1 MIEGTTS
8 MSEKKP
14 GFIRKFFRFI
24 GNVVSAIR
32 YMISL
37 VVVLFFIAIVA
48 GMFVDD
54 IQPMPERGALYLAPS
69 GTLVDQRSYIDPVNE
84 IFSQPGQRD
93 AETLVRDIV
102 QALDHAQY
110 DERITH
116 VLLDTNYMAGG
127 SIAKLEEIS
136 SALQRFK
143 QSGKPIIAIGDNFS
157 QSQYFLAAHADEII
171 MNPLGRVMLTGFGSY
186 SNYYKEAL
194 DKLKINVHV
203 FRVGKYKSAVEPF
216 LGKGMS
222 DEARADRLYLVDSLW
237 QFYTSRV
244 EQLRGLPN
252 GALNDLAN
260 NMHLRLAEENG
271 DIAALALQQGL
282 IDRIASRSETKAHL
296 LQILPHS
303 NGDFDSVSMA
313 AYLNHMKLGS
323 LKSVNKGRPEI
334 AVVVASGTILDGNQ
348 PEGTIGGDTL
358 AEMFASIEEED
369 QVKAVVLRV
378 DSPGGSAFAS
388 DVIRDS
394 IASLR
399 KNNIPV
405 VISMGSY
412 AASGGYW
419 IATESDKILAM
430 STTITGSIGVF
441 GVIPTFEDSL
451 SAMGIYSDGVG
462 TTNIA
467 GMLQLDRAM
476 TPEAKMIMQS
486 GVEHVYSRFLTL
498 VADARNTTPS
508 AIHEVAQ
515 GRIWT
520 GKKALEL
527 GLVDELGDL
536 NDAIASAATL
546 AGVSD
551 YKIDYRRK
559 PLSFMEQVMMEIS
572 GNVNAAVSAMGLQS
586 WLPMSL
592 QRQLASALK
601 PLQFIDTLSDPNH
614 VYLYCESCPL

>member
-1 MIEGTTS
+1 

-14 GFIRKFFRFI
+14 GLIRKFFRLI
-24 GNVVSAIR
+24 GKVVSAIR

-54 IQPMPERGALYLAPS
+54 LQPMPERGALYLAPS
-69 GTLVDQRSYIDPVNE
+69 GTLVDQRSYIDPVSE

-93 AETLVRDIV
+93 TETLVRDIV

-136 SALQRFK
+136 GALQRFK

-171 MNPLGRVMLTGFGSY
+171 LNPLGSVMLTGFGSY
-186 SNYYKEAL
+186 SSYFKEAL
-194 DKLKINVHV
+194 DKLKINVYV

-222 DEARADRLYLVDSLW
+222 DEARADRLELVDSLW

-244 EQLRGLPN
+244 EQLRGLPT

-282 IDRIASRSETKAHL
+282 IDRIATRSETKAHL
-296 LQILPHS
+296 LQILPNS
-303 NGDFDSVSMA
+303 NGDFDSVPMA
-313 AYLNHMKLGS
+313 AYLNHMKLSS
-323 LKSVNKGRPEI
+323 LKTVNKGRPEI
-334 AVVVASGTILDGNQ
+334 AVVIASGSIIDGNQ

-358 AEMFASIEEED
+358 AEMFAAIEEDD

-399 KNNIPV
+399 KSNIPV
-405 VISMGSY
+405 VVSMGSY

-419 IATESDKILAM
+419 IATESDKILAL

-467 GMLQLDRAM
+467 GMLQLNRAM

-486 GVEHVYSRFLTL
+486 GVEHVYTRFLTL
-498 VADARNTTPS
+498 VADARETTPS
-508 AIHEVAQ
+508 AIHEIAQ
-515 GRIWT
+515 GRVWT

-559 PLSFMEQVMMEIS
+559 PLSFMEQLMMEIS
-572 GNVNAAVSAMGLQS
+572 GNVNAAVSAMGLQNL
-586 WLPMSL
+586 LPISL

-601 PLQFIDTLSDPNH
+601 PLQFMGSLSSDPNH
-614 VYLYCESCPL
+614 VYLYCENCPL

>member
-1 MIEGTTS
+1 

-14 GFIRKFFRFI
+14 GLIRKFLRLI
-24 GNVVSAIR
+24 GKVVSAIR

-37 VVVLFFIAIVA
+37 VIVLFFIAIVA
-48 GMFVDD
+48 GVFVDD
-54 IQPMPERGALYLAPS
+54 LQPMPERGALYLAPS
-69 GTLVDQRSYIDPVNE
+69 GTLVDQRSYIDPVSE

-93 AETLVRDIV
+93 TETLVRDIV

-136 SALQRFK
+136 GALQRFK

-171 MNPLGRVMLTGFGSY
+171 LNPLGSVMLTGFGSY
-186 SNYYKEAL
+186 SSYFKEAL

-222 DEARADRLYLVDSLW
+222 DEARADRLELVDSLW

-244 EQLRGLPN
+244 EQLRGLPT

-282 IDRIASRSETKAHL
+282 IDRIATRSETKAHL
-296 LQILPHS
+296 LQILPNS
-303 NGDFDSVSMA
+303 NGDFDSVPMA
-313 AYLNHMKLGS
+313 AYLNHMKLSS
-323 LKSVNKGRPEI
+323 LKTVNKGRPEI
-334 AVVVASGTILDGNQ
+334 AVVVASGSIIDGNQ

-358 AEMFASIEEED
+358 AEMFASIEEDD

-405 VISMGSY
+405 VVSMGSY

-419 IATESDKILAM
+419 IATESDKILAL

-467 GMLQLDRAM
+467 GMLQLNRAM

-486 GVEHVYSRFLTL
+486 GVEHVYTRFLTL
-498 VADARNTTPS
+498 VADARESTPS
-508 AIHEVAQ
+508 AIHEIAQ
-515 GRIWT
+515 GRVWT

-559 PLSFMEQVMMEIS
+559 PLSFMEQLMMEIS
-572 GNVNAAVSAMGLQS
+572 GNMNAAVSAMGLQN
-586 WLPMSL
+586 WLPISL
-592 QRQLASALK
+592 QRQLTSTLK
-601 PLQFIDTLSDPNH
+601 PLQFMGNHSSDPNH
-614 VYLYCESCPL
+614 VYLYCENCPL

>member
-1 MIEGTTS
+1 

-14 GFIRKFFRFI
+14 GLIRRIFRFI
-24 GNVVSAIR
+24 GSVVSAIR

-69 GTLVDQRSYIDPVNE
+69 GTLVDQRSYIDPVSE
-84 IFSQPGQRD
+84 IFAQPGQRD
-93 AETLVRDIV
+93 TETLVRDLV
-102 QALDHAQY
+102 LSLEQAQY

-116 VLLDTNYMAGG
+116 VLLDTNYIAGG

-136 SALQRFK
+136 GALQRFK

-186 SNYYKEAL
+186 SSYYKEAL

-222 DEARADRLYLVDSLW
+222 DEARVDRRDLVDSLW

-282 IDRIASRSETKAHL
+282 IDRIATRSETKAHL
-296 LQILPHS
+296 LEILPHS
-303 NGDFDSVSMA
+303 NGEFDSVPMA
-313 AYLNHMKLGS
+313 AYLNHIKLSS
-323 LKSVNKGRPEI
+323 LKAVNKGKAEI
-334 AVVVASGTILDGNQ
+334 AVVVASGSIIDGNQ

-358 AEMFASIEEED
+358 AEMFTAIEEED

-399 KNNIPV
+399 KKNIPV

-419 IATESDKILAM
+419 IATESDKILAL

-451 SAMGIYSDGVG
+451 SAMGVYSDGVG

-467 GMLQLDRAM
+467 GMLQLSRAM

-486 GVEHVYSRFLTL
+486 GVDHVYTRFLTL
-498 VADARNTTPS
+498 VADARESTPN
-508 AIHEVAQ
+508 AIHEIAQ
-515 GRIWT
+515 GRAWT

-572 GNVNAAVSAMGLQS
+572 GNVNAAVGAMALQS
-586 WLPMSL
+586 WLPVSL
-592 QRQLASALK
+592 QRQLVSALK
-601 PLQFIDTLSDPNH
+601 PLQFMDTLSDPNH

>member
-1 MIEGTTS
+1 

-14 GFIRKFFRFI
+14 GLIRKFFRFI

-32 YMISL
+32 YLISL
-37 VVVLFFIAIVA
+37 VIVLFFIAIIG
-48 GMFVDD
+48 GMFADD
-54 IQPMPERGALYLAPS
+54 IKPMPEHGALYLAPS
-69 GTLVDQRSYIDPVNE
+69 GLLVDQRSYIDPVSE
-84 IFSQPGQRD
+84 IFSQPNQRD
-93 AETLVRDIV
+93 TETLVRDII
-102 QALDHAQY
+102 QALEHAQY

-127 SIAKLEEIS
+127 GIAKLEEIS
-136 SALQRFK
+136 AALQRFK
-143 QSGKPIIAIGDNFS
+143 QSGKPVIAIGDSFS

-186 SNYYKEAL
+186 SSYYKEAL
-194 DKLKINVHV
+194 DKLKINVHI
-203 FRVGKYKSAVEPF
+203 FRVGRYKSAVEPF
-216 LGKGMS
+216 MGRGMS
-222 DEARADRLYLVDSLW
+222 DSARADRLQLVDSLW

-252 GALNDLAN
+252 GAMSDLAN
-260 NMHLRLAEENG
+260 NMHLRLAEEKG
-271 DIAALALQQGL
+271 DIAALAIKQGL
-282 IDRIASRSETKAHL
+282 IDRIATRSETKAYL
-296 LQILPHS
+296 EQVLPHS
-303 NGDFDSVSMA
+303 NGDFDSVPMA
-313 AYLNHMKLGS
+313 AYLNHMKLSS
-323 LKSVNKGRPEI
+323 LKTVNQGKPEI
-334 AVVVASGTILDGNQ
+334 AVVVASGAIIDGNQ

-358 AEMFASIEEED
+358 ANMFAAIEDED

-399 KNNIPV
+399 KKDIPV

-419 IATESDKILAM
+419 IATESDKIFAL

-451 SAMGIYSDGVG
+451 SALGIYSDGVG

-467 GMLQLDRAM
+467 GMLQLDRPM
-476 TPEAKMIMQS
+476 SQQAKMIMQS
-486 GVEHVYSRFLTL
+486 GVEHVYTRFLSL
-498 VADARNTTPS
+498 VADARDSTPS
-508 AIHEVAQ
+508 AIHEIAQ
-515 GRIWT
+515 GRVWT

-546 AGVSD
+546 AGIND
-551 YKIDYRRK
+551 YRVNYRRK
-559 PLSFMEQVMMEIS
+559 PLSMIEQVMMEIR
-572 GNVNAAVSAMGLQS
+572 GNVHAAVGAIGIQS
-586 WLPMSL
+586 WLPTSL
-592 QRQLASALK
+592 QLQLASVIK
-601 PLQFIDTLSDPNH
+601 PLQFIDTLTDPNDL
-614 VYLYCESCPL
+614 YLYCESCPQ

>member
-1 MIEGTTS
+1 

-37 VVVLFFIAIVA
+37 VVVLFFIAVVA

-54 IQPMPERGALYLAPS
+54 IQPMPERGVLYLPPS
-69 GTLVDQRSYIDPVNE
+69 GTLVDQRSYIDPVSE

-93 AETLVRDIV
+93 AETLVRDMV

-116 VLLDTNYMAGG
+116 VLLDTDYMAGG

-136 SALQRFK
+136 AALQRFK

-171 MNPLGRVMLTGFGSY
+171 MNPLGSVMLTGFGSY
-186 SNYYKEAL
+186 SSYYKEAL
-194 DKLKINVHV
+194 DKLKVNVHI

-216 LGKGMS
+216 LGTGMS
-222 DEARADRLYLVDSLW
+222 EEARADRRDLLDSLW

-244 EQLRGLPN
+244 EQLRGLPK

-260 NMHLRLAEENG
+260 NMHLKLAEENG

-282 IDRIASRSETKAHL
+282 VDRIATRSETKAHL

-303 NGDFDSVSMA
+303 NGDFDSVPMA
-313 AYLNHMKLGS
+313 AYLNHMKLSS
-323 LKSVNKGRPEI
+323 LKNVNKGRPEI
-334 AVVVASGTILDGNQ
+334 AVVVASGSIIDGNQ

-358 AEMFASIEEED
+358 AEMFSAIEDED

-399 KNNIPV
+399 KKNIPV

-419 IATESDKILAM
+419 IATESDKILAL

-467 GMLQLDRAM
+467 GMMQLSRAM
-476 TPEAKMIMQS
+476 TPEAEMIMQS
-486 GVEHVYSRFLTL
+486 GVEHVYGRFLTL
-498 VADARNTTPS
+498 VADARESTPS
-508 AIHEVAQ
+508 AIHKIAQ
-515 GRIWT
+515 GRVWT

-527 GLVDELGDL
+527 GLIDELGDL
-536 NDAIASAATL
+536 NDAIAIAATL
-546 AGVSD
+546 AGVGD
-551 YKIDYRRK
+551 YKVNYRRK

-586 WLPMSL
+586 WLPRSL
-592 QRQLASALK
+592 QHQLASVLK
-601 PLQFIDTLSDPNH
+601 PLQFIDNLSDPNH

>member
-1 MIEGTTS
+1 

-37 VVVLFFIAIVA
+37 VVVLFFIAVVA

-54 IQPMPERGALYLAPS
+54 IQPMPERGVLYLAPS
-69 GTLVDQRSYIDPVNE
+69 GTLVDQRSYIDPVSG
-84 IFSQPGQRD
+84 IFSQPGRRD
-93 AETLVRDIV
+93 AETLVRDMV

-116 VLLDTNYMAGG
+116 VLLDTDYMAGG

-136 SALQRFK
+136 AALQRFK

-171 MNPLGRVMLTGFGSY
+171 MNPLGSVMLTGFGSY
-186 SNYYKEAL
+186 SSYYKEAL
-194 DKLKINVHV
+194 DKLKINVHI

-216 LGKGMS
+216 LGTGMS
-222 DEARADRLYLVDSLW
+222 EEARADRRDLLDSLW

-244 EQLRGLPN
+244 EQLRGLPK

-260 NMHLRLAEENG
+260 NMHLKLAEENG

-282 IDRIASRSETKAHL
+282 VDRIATRSETKAHL

-303 NGDFDSVSMA
+303 NGDFDSVPMA
-313 AYLNHMKLGS
+313 AYLNHMKLSS
-323 LKSVNKGRPEI
+323 LKNVNKGRPEI
-334 AVVVASGTILDGNQ
+334 AVVVASGSIIDGNQ

-358 AEMFASIEEED
+358 AEMFSAIEDED

-399 KNNIPV
+399 KKNIPV
-405 VISMGSY
+405 VVSMGSY

-419 IATESDKILAM
+419 IATESDKILAL

-467 GMLQLDRAM
+467 GMMQLSRAM
-476 TPEAKMIMQS
+476 TPEAEMIMQS
-486 GVEHVYSRFLTL
+486 GVEHVYGRFLTL
-498 VADARNTTPS
+498 VADARESTPS
-508 AIHEVAQ
+508 AIHKIAQ
-515 GRIWT
+515 GRVWT

-527 GLVDELGDL
+527 GLIDELGDL

-546 AGVSD
+546 AGVGD
-551 YKIDYRRK
+551 YKVNYRRK

-586 WLPMSL
+586 WLPRSL
-592 QRQLASALK
+592 QHQLAPVLK
-601 PLQFIDTLSDPNH
+601 PLQFIDNLSDPNH

>member
-1 MIEGTTS
+1 

-37 VVVLFFIAIVA
+37 VVVLFFIAVVA

-54 IQPMPERGALYLAPS
+54 IQPMPERGVLYLAPS
-69 GTLVDQRSYIDPVNE
+69 GTLVDQRSYIDPVSG
-84 IFSQPGQRD
+84 IFSQPGRRD
-93 AETLVRDIV
+93 AETLVRDMV

-116 VLLDTNYMAGG
+116 VLLDTDYMAGG

-136 SALQRFK
+136 AALQRFK

-171 MNPLGRVMLTGFGSY
+171 MNPLGSVMLTGFGSY
-186 SNYYKEAL
+186 SSYYKEAL
-194 DKLKINVHV
+194 DKLKINVHI

-216 LGKGMS
+216 LGTGMS
-222 DEARADRLYLVDSLW
+222 EEARADRRDLLDSLW

-244 EQLRGLPN
+244 EQLRGLPK

-260 NMHLRLAEENG
+260 NMHLKLAEENG

-282 IDRIASRSETKAHL
+282 VDRIATRSETKAHL

-303 NGDFDSVSMA
+303 NGDFDSVPMA
-313 AYLNHMKLGS
+313 AYLNHMKLSS
-323 LKSVNKGRPEI
+323 LKNVNKGRPEI
-334 AVVVASGTILDGNQ
+334 AVVVASGSIIDGNQ

-358 AEMFASIEEED
+358 AEMFSAIEDED

-399 KNNIPV
+399 KKNIPV

-419 IATESDKILAM
+419 IATESDKILAL

-467 GMLQLDRAM
+467 GMMQLSRAM
-476 TPEAKMIMQS
+476 TPEAEMIMQS
-486 GVEHVYSRFLTL
+486 GVEHVYGRFLTL
-498 VADARNTTPS
+498 VADARESTPS
-508 AIHEVAQ
+508 AIHKIAQ
-515 GRIWT
+515 GRVWT

-527 GLVDELGDL
+527 GLIDELGDL

-546 AGVSD
+546 AGVGD
-551 YKIDYRRK
+551 YKVNYRRK

-586 WLPMSL
+586 WLPRSL
-592 QRQLASALK
+592 QHQLASVLK
-601 PLQFIDTLSDPNH
+601 PLQFIDNLSDPNH

>member
-1 MIEGTTS
+1 

-14 GFIRKFFRFI
+14 GLIRKFFRLI
-24 GNVVSAIR
+24 GKVVSAIR

-54 IQPMPERGALYLAPS
+54 LQPMPERGALYLAPS
-69 GTLVDQRSYIDPVNE
+69 GTLVDQRSYIDPVSE

-93 AETLVRDIV
+93 TETLVRDIV
-102 QALDHAQY
+102 QALGHAQY

-136 SALQRFK
+136 GALQRFK

-171 MNPLGRVMLTGFGSY
+171 LNPLGSVMLTGFGSY
-186 SNYYKEAL
+186 SSYFKEAL

-222 DEARADRLYLVDSLW
+222 DEARADRLELVDSLW

-244 EQLRGLPN
+244 EQLRGLPT

-282 IDRIASRSETKAHL
+282 IDRIATRSETKAHL
-296 LQILPHS
+296 LQILPNS
-303 NGDFDSVSMA
+303 NGDFDSVPMA
-313 AYLNHMKLGS
+313 AYLNHMKLSS
-323 LKSVNKGRPEI
+323 LKTVNKGRPEI
-334 AVVVASGTILDGNQ
+334 AVVVASGSIIDGNQ

-358 AEMFASIEEED
+358 AEMFAAIEEDD

-399 KNNIPV
+399 KSNIPV
-405 VISMGSY
+405 VVSMGSY

-419 IATESDKILAM
+419 IATESDKILAL

-467 GMLQLDRAM
+467 GMLQLNRAM

-486 GVEHVYSRFLTL
+486 GVEHVYTRFLTL
-498 VADARNTTPS
+498 VADARETTPS
-508 AIHEVAQ
+508 AIHEIAQ
-515 GRIWT
+515 GRVWT

-559 PLSFMEQVMMEIS
+559 PLSFMEQLMMEIS
-572 GNVNAAVSAMGLQS
+572 GNVNAAVSAMGLQNL
-586 WLPMSL
+586 LPISL
-592 QRQLASALK
+592 QRQLTSALK
-601 PLQFIDTLSDPNH
+601 PLQFMGSLSSDPNH
-614 VYLYCESCPL
+614 VYLYCENCPL

>member
-1 MIEGTTS
+1 

-14 GFIRKFFRFI
+14 GLIRKFFRLI
-24 GNVVSAIR
+24 GKVVSAIR

-37 VVVLFFIAIVA
+37 VIVLFFIAIVA
-48 GMFVDD
+48 GVFVDD
-54 IQPMPERGALYLAPS
+54 LQPMPERGALYLAPS
-69 GTLVDQRSYIDPVNE
+69 GTLVDQRSYIDPVSE

-93 AETLVRDIV
+93 TETLVRDIV

-136 SALQRFK
+136 GALQRFK

-171 MNPLGRVMLTGFGSY
+171 LNPLGSVMLTGFGSY
-186 SNYYKEAL
+186 SSYFKEAL

-222 DEARADRLYLVDSLW
+222 DEARADRLELVDSLW

-244 EQLRGLPN
+244 EQLRGLPT

-282 IDRIASRSETKAHL
+282 IDRIATRSETKAHL
-296 LQILPHS
+296 LQILPNS
-303 NGDFDSVSMA
+303 NGDFDSVPMA
-313 AYLNHMKLGS
+313 AYLNHMKLSS
-323 LKSVNKGRPEI
+323 LKTVNKGRPEI
-334 AVVVASGTILDGNQ
+334 AVVVASGSIIDGNQ

-358 AEMFASIEEED
+358 AEMFASIEEDD

-405 VISMGSY
+405 VVSMGSY

-419 IATESDKILAM
+419 IATESDKILAL

-467 GMLQLDRAM
+467 GMLQLNRAM

-486 GVEHVYSRFLTL
+486 GVEHVYTRFLTL
-498 VADARNTTPS
+498 VADARESTPS
-508 AIHEVAQ
+508 AIHEIAQ
-515 GRIWT
+515 GRVWT

-559 PLSFMEQVMMEIS
+559 PLSFMEQLMMEIS
-572 GNVNAAVSAMGLQS
+572 GNMNAAVSAMGLQN
-586 WLPMSL
+586 WLPISL
-592 QRQLASALK
+592 QRQLTSTLK
-601 PLQFIDTLSDPNH
+601 PLQFMGNHSSDPNH
-614 VYLYCESCPL
+614 VYLYCENCPL

>member
-1 MIEGTTS
+1 

-14 GFIRKFFRFI
+14 GLIRKFFRFI

-32 YMISL
+32 YLISL
-37 VVVLFFIAIVA
+37 VIVLFFIAIIG
-48 GMFVDD
+48 GMFADD
-54 IQPMPERGALYLAPS
+54 IKPMPEHGALYLAPS
-69 GTLVDQRSYIDPVNE
+69 GLLVDQRSYIDPVSE
-84 IFSQPGQRD
+84 IFSQPNQRD
-93 AETLVRDIV
+93 TETLVRDII
-102 QALDHAQY
+102 QALEHAQY

-127 SIAKLEEIS
+127 GIAKLEEIS
-136 SALQRFK
+136 AALQRFK
-143 QSGKPIIAIGDNFS
+143 QSGKPVIAIGDSFS

-186 SNYYKEAL
+186 SSYYKEAL
-194 DKLKINVHV
+194 DKLKINVHI
-203 FRVGKYKSAVEPF
+203 FRVGRYKSAVEPF
-216 LGKGMS
+216 MGRGMS
-222 DEARADRLYLVDSLW
+222 DSARADRLQLVDSLW

-252 GALNDLAN
+252 GAMSDLAN
-260 NMHLRLAEENG
+260 NMHLRLAEEKG
-271 DIAALALQQGL
+271 DIAALAIKQGL
-282 IDRIASRSETKAHL
+282 IDRIATRSETKAYL
-296 LQILPHS
+296 EQVLPHS
-303 NGDFDSVSMA
+303 NGDFDSVPMA
-313 AYLNHMKLGS
+313 AYLNHMKLSS
-323 LKSVNKGRPEI
+323 LKTVNQGKPEI
-334 AVVVASGTILDGNQ
+334 AVVVASGAIIDGNQ

-358 AEMFASIEEED
+358 ADMFAAIEDED

-399 KNNIPV
+399 KKDIPV

-419 IATESDKILAM
+419 IATESDKIFAL

-451 SAMGIYSDGVG
+451 SVLGIYSDGVG

-467 GMLQLDRAM
+467 GMLQLDRPM
-476 TPEAKMIMQS
+476 SQQAKMIMQS
-486 GVEHVYSRFLTL
+486 GVEHVYTRFLSL
-498 VADARNTTPS
+498 VADARDSTPS
-508 AIHEVAQ
+508 AIHEIAQ
-515 GRIWT
+515 GRVWT

-546 AGVSD
+546 AGIND
-551 YKIDYRRK
+551 YRVNYRRK
-559 PLSFMEQVMMEIS
+559 PLSMIEQVMMEIR
-572 GNVNAAVSAMGLQS
+572 GNVHAAVGAIGIQS
-586 WLPMSL
+586 WLPTSL
-592 QRQLASALK
+592 QLQLASVIK
-601 PLQFIDTLSDPNH
+601 PLQFIDTLTDPNDL
-614 VYLYCESCPL
+614 YLYCESCPQ

>member
-1 MIEGTTS
+1 

-14 GFIRKFFRFI
+14 GLIRKFFRFI

-32 YMISL
+32 YLISL
-37 VVVLFFIAIVA
+37 VIVLFFIAIIG
-48 GMFVDD
+48 GMFADD
-54 IQPMPERGALYLAPS
+54 IKPMPEHGALYLAPS
-69 GTLVDQRSYIDPVNE
+69 GLLVDQRSYIDPVSE
-84 IFSQPGQRD
+84 IFSQPNQRD
-93 AETLVRDIV
+93 TETLVRDII
-102 QALDHAQY
+102 QALEHAQY

-127 SIAKLEEIS
+127 GIAKLEEIS
-136 SALQRFK
+136 AALQRFK
-143 QSGKPIIAIGDNFS
+143 QSGKPVIAIGDSFS

-186 SNYYKEAL
+186 SSYYKEAL
-194 DKLKINVHV
+194 DKLKINVHI
-203 FRVGKYKSAVEPF
+203 FRVGRYKSAVEPF
-216 LGKGMS
+216 MGRGMS
-222 DEARADRLYLVDSLW
+222 DSARADRLQLVDSLW

-252 GALNDLAN
+252 GALSDLAN
-260 NMHLRLAEENG
+260 NMHLRLAEEKG
-271 DIAALALQQGL
+271 DIAALAIKQGL
-282 IDRIASRSETKAHL
+282 IDRIATRSETKAYL
-296 LQILPHS
+296 EQVLPHS
-303 NGDFDSVSMA
+303 NGDFDSVPMA
-313 AYLNHMKLGS
+313 AYLNHMKLSS
-323 LKSVNKGRPEI
+323 LKTVNQGKPEI
-334 AVVVASGTILDGNQ
+334 AVVVASGAIIDGNQ

-358 AEMFASIEEED
+358 ANMFAAIEDED

-399 KNNIPV
+399 KKDIPV

-419 IATESDKILAM
+419 IATESDKIFAL

-451 SAMGIYSDGVG
+451 SVLGIYSDGVG

-467 GMLQLDRAM
+467 GMLQLDRPM
-476 TPEAKMIMQS
+476 SQQAKMIMQS
-486 GVEHVYSRFLTL
+486 GVEHVYTRFLSL
-498 VADARNTTPS
+498 VADARDSTPS
-508 AIHEVAQ
+508 AIHEIAQ
-515 GRIWT
+515 GRVWT

-546 AGVSD
+546 AGIND
-551 YKIDYRRK
+551 YRVNYRRK
-559 PLSFMEQVMMEIS
+559 PLSMIEQVMMEIR
-572 GNVNAAVSAMGLQS
+572 GNVHAAVGAIGIQS
-586 WLPMSL
+586 WLPTSL
-592 QRQLASALK
+592 QLQLASVIK
-601 PLQFIDTLSDPNH
+601 PLQFIDTLTDPNDL
-614 VYLYCESCPL
+614 YLYCESCPQ

>member
-1 MIEGTTS
+1 

-14 GFIRKFFRFI
+14 GLIRRIFRFI
-24 GNVVSAIR
+24 GSVVSAIR

-37 VVVLFFIAIVA
+37 VVVLFFIAIIG

-69 GTLVDQRSYIDPVNE
+69 GTLVDQRSYIDPVSE
-84 IFSQPGQRD
+84 IFAQPGQRD
-93 AETLVRDIV
+93 TETLVRDIV

-136 SALQRFK
+136 GALQRFK
-143 QSGKPIIAIGDNFS
+143 RSGKPIVAIGDNFS

-222 DEARADRLYLVDSLW
+222 DEARADRRDLVDSLW

-260 NMHLRLAEENG
+260 NIHLRLAEENG

-282 IDRIASRSETKAHL
+282 IDRIATRSETKAHL
-296 LQILPHS
+296 LEILPHS
-303 NGDFDSVSMA
+303 NGEFDSVPMA

-323 LKSVNKGRPEI
+323 LKAVNKGRPEI
-334 AVVVASGTILDGNQ
+334 AVVVASGAILDGNQ
-348 PEGTIGGDTL
+348 PEGTVGGDTL
-358 AEMFASIEEED
+358 AEMFAAIEDED

-399 KNNIPV
+399 KRNIPV

-419 IATESDKILAM
+419 IATESDKIVAL

-451 SAMGIYSDGVG
+451 SAMGVYSDGVG

-467 GMLQLDRAM
+467 GMLQLSRAM
-476 TPEAKMIMQS
+476 TPETKMIMQS
-486 GVEHVYSRFLTL
+486 GVEHVYSRFLNL
-498 VADARNTTPS
+498 VADARETTPS
-508 AIHEVAQ
+508 AIHEIAQ
-515 GRIWT
+515 GRVWT

-527 GLVDELGDL
+527 GLVDALGDL
-536 NDAIASAATL
+536 NDAIASAAIL

-551 YKIDYRRK
+551 YKINYRRK

-572 GNVNAAVSAMGLQS
+572 GNMDAAVGAMGLQS

-592 QRQLASALK
+592 QRQLTSALK
-601 PLQFIDTLSDPNH
+601 PLQFLDALNDPNH

>member
-1 MIEGTTS
+1 

-14 GFIRKFFRFI
+14 GLIRKFFRFI

-32 YMISL
+32 YLISL
-37 VVVLFFIAIVA
+37 VIVLFFIAIIG
-48 GMFVDD
+48 GMFADD
-54 IQPMPERGALYLAPS
+54 IKPMPEHGALYLAPS
-69 GTLVDQRSYIDPVNE
+69 GLLVDQRSYIDPVSE
-84 IFSQPGQRD
+84 IFSQPNQRD
-93 AETLVRDIV
+93 TETLVRDII
-102 QALDHAQY
+102 QALEHAQY

-127 SIAKLEEIS
+127 GIAKLEEIS
-136 SALQRFK
+136 AALQRFK
-143 QSGKPIIAIGDNFS
+143 QSGKPVIAIGDSFS

-186 SNYYKEAL
+186 SSYYKEAL
-194 DKLKINVHV
+194 DKLKINVHI
-203 FRVGKYKSAVEPF
+203 FRVGRYKSAVEPF
-216 LGKGMS
+216 MGRGMS
-222 DEARADRLYLVDSLW
+222 DSARADRLQLVDSLW

-252 GALNDLAN
+252 GAMSDLAN
-260 NMHLRLAEENG
+260 NMHLRLAEEKG
-271 DIAALALQQGL
+271 DIAALAIKQGL
-282 IDRIASRSETKAHL
+282 IDRIATRSETKAYL
-296 LQILPHS
+296 EQVLPHS
-303 NGDFDSVSMA
+303 NGDFDSVPMA
-313 AYLNHMKLGS
+313 AYLNHMKLSS
-323 LKSVNKGRPEI
+323 LKTVNQGKPEI
-334 AVVVASGTILDGNQ
+334 AVVVASGAIIDGNQ

-358 AEMFASIEEED
+358 ADMFAAIEDED

-399 KNNIPV
+399 KKDIPV

-419 IATESDKILAM
+419 IATESDKIFAL

-451 SAMGIYSDGVG
+451 SALGIYSDGVG

-467 GMLQLDRAM
+467 GMLQLDRPMSQQA
-476 TPEAKMIMQS
+476 AMIMQS
-486 GVEHVYSRFLTL
+486 GVEHVYTRFLSL
-498 VADARNTTPS
+498 VADARDSTPS
-508 AIHEVAQ
+508 AIHEIAQ
-515 GRIWT
+515 GRVWT

-546 AGVSD
+546 AGIND
-551 YKIDYRRK
+551 YRVNYRRK
-559 PLSFMEQVMMEIS
+559 PLSMIEQVMMEIR
-572 GNVNAAVSAMGLQS
+572 GNVHAAVGAIGIQS
-586 WLPMSL
+586 WLPTSL
-592 QRQLASALK
+592 QLQLASVIK
-601 PLQFIDTLSDPNH
+601 PLQFIDTLTDPNDL
-614 VYLYCESCPL
+614 YLYCESCPQ

>member
-1 MIEGTTS
+1 

-37 VVVLFFIAIVA
+37 VVVLFFIAVVA

-54 IQPMPERGALYLAPS
+54 IQPMPERGVLYLAPS
-69 GTLVDQRSYIDPVNE
+69 GTLVDQHSYIDPVSE
-84 IFSQPGQRD
+84 IFSPPGQRD
-93 AETLVRDIV
+93 AETLVRDMV

-116 VLLDTNYMAGG
+116 VLLDTDYISGG

-136 SALQRFK
+136 AALQRFK

-171 MNPLGRVMLTGFGSY
+171 MNPLGSVMLTGFGSY
-186 SNYYKEAL
+186 SSYYKEAL
-194 DKLKINVHV
+194 DKLKINVHI

-216 LGKGMS
+216 LGTGMS
-222 DEARADRLYLVDSLW
+222 EEARADRRDLLDSLW

-244 EQLRGLPN
+244 EQLRGLPK

-260 NMHLRLAEENG
+260 NMHLKLAEENG

-282 IDRIASRSETKAHL
+282 VDRIATRSETKAHL

-303 NGDFDSVSMA
+303 NGDFDSVPMA
-313 AYLNHMKLGS
+313 AYLNHMKLSS
-323 LKSVNKGRPEI
+323 LKNVNKGRPEI
-334 AVVVASGTILDGNQ
+334 AVVVASGSIIDGNQ

-358 AEMFASIEEED
+358 AEMFSAIEDED

-399 KNNIPV
+399 KKNIPV

-419 IATESDKILAM
+419 IATESDKILAL

-467 GMLQLDRAM
+467 GMMQLSRAM
-476 TPEAKMIMQS
+476 TPEAEMIMQS
-486 GVEHVYSRFLTL
+486 GVEHVYGRFLTL
-498 VADARNTTPS
+498 VADARESTPS
-508 AIHEVAQ
+508 AIHKIAQ
-515 GRIWT
+515 GRVWT

-527 GLVDELGDL
+527 GLIDELGDL

-546 AGVSD
+546 AGVGD
-551 YKIDYRRK
+551 YKVNYRRK

-586 WLPMSL
+586 WLPRSL
-592 QRQLASALK
+592 QHQLASVLK
-601 PLQFIDTLSDPNH
+601 PLQFIDNLSDPNH

>member
-1 MIEGTTS
+1 
-8 MSEKKP
+8 MSEKKT
-14 GFIRKFFRFI
+14 GLIRRFFRFI
-24 GNVVSAIR
+24 GNIVNAIR

-37 VVVLFFIAIVA
+37 VIVLFFIAVIG
-48 GMFVDD
+48 GMFADD
-54 IQPMPERGALYLAPS
+54 IKPMPERGALYLAPS
-69 GTLVDQRSYIDPVNE
+69 GLLVDQRSYIDPVSE
-84 IFSQPGQRD
+84 IFAQPSQRD
-93 AETLVRDIV
+93 TETLVRDIV
-102 QALDHAQY
+102 QSLDHAQY

-127 SIAKLEEIS
+127 GIAKLEEIS

-143 QSGKPIIAIGDNFS
+143 QSGKPVIAIGDSFS

-171 MNPLGRVMLTGFGSY
+171 MNPLGNVMLTGFGSY
-186 SNYYKEAL
+186 SSYYKEAL
-194 DKLKINVHV
+194 DKLKINMHI

-216 LGKGMS
+216 MGKGMS
-222 DEARADRLYLVDSLW
+222 DAARVDRLNLVDSLW

-271 DIAALALQQGL
+271 DIAALAIEQGL
-282 IDRIASRSETKAHL
+282 IDRIATRSETNAYL
-296 LQILPHS
+296 EQILPHS
-303 NGDFDSVSMA
+303 NGDFDQVPMT
-313 AYLNHMKLGS
+313 AYLNHMKLSS
-323 LKSVNKGRPEI
+323 LKTVNQGKPEI
-334 AVVVASGTILDGNQ
+334 AVVVASGSILDGNQ

-358 AEMFASIEEED
+358 ADMFATIEDDD

-399 KNNIPV
+399 KKDIPV

-419 IATESDKILAM
+419 IATESDKILAL

-451 SAMGIYSDGVG
+451 SSLGIYSDGVG

-467 GMLQLDRAM
+467 GMMQLDRTM
-476 TPEAKMIMQS
+476 TPETKMIMQS
-486 GVEHVYSRFLTL
+486 GVDHVYRRFLNL
-498 VADARNTTPS
+498 VADARESTPS
-508 AIHEVAQ
+508 AVHEIAQ
-515 GRIWT
+515 GRVWT

-536 NDAIASAATL
+536 GDAIDSAALL
-546 AGVSD
+546 AGLND
-551 YKIDYRRK
+551 YRVNYRRK
-559 PLSFMEQVMMEIS
+559 PLSLIEQVMMEVS
-572 GNVNAAVSAMGLQS
+572 GNVDAAVGALGVQS
-586 WLPMSL
+586 WIPKNL
-592 QRQLASALK
+592 QLQLASVIK
-601 PLQFIDTLSDPNH
+601 PLQFIDSLTDPNH
-614 VYLYCESCPL
+614 IYVYCESCPQ

>member
-1 MIEGTTS
+1 

-14 GFIRKFFRFI
+14 GLIRKFLRLI
-24 GNVVSAIR
+24 GKVISAIR

-37 VVVLFFIAIVA
+37 VIVLFFIAIVA
-48 GMFVDD
+48 GVFVDD
-54 IQPMPERGALYLAPS
+54 LQPMPERGALYLAPS
-69 GTLVDQRSYIDPVNE
+69 GTLVDQRSYIDPVSE

-93 AETLVRDIV
+93 TETLVRDIV

-136 SALQRFK
+136 GALQRFK

-171 MNPLGRVMLTGFGSY
+171 LNPLGSVMLTGFGSY
-186 SNYYKEAL
+186 SSYFKEAL

-222 DEARADRLYLVDSLW
+222 DEARADRLELVDSLW

-244 EQLRGLPN
+244 EQLRGLPT

-282 IDRIASRSETKAHL
+282 IDRIATRSETKAHL
-296 LQILPHS
+296 LQILPNS
-303 NGDFDSVSMA
+303 NGDFDSVPMA
-313 AYLNHMKLGS
+313 AYLNHMKLSS
-323 LKSVNKGRPEI
+323 LKTVNKGRPEI
-334 AVVVASGTILDGNQ
+334 AVVVASGSIIDGNQ

-358 AEMFASIEEED
+358 AEMFASIEEDD

-405 VISMGSY
+405 VVSMGSY

-419 IATESDKILAM
+419 IATESDKILAL

-467 GMLQLDRAM
+467 GMLQLNRAM

-486 GVEHVYSRFLTL
+486 GVEHVYTRFLTL
-498 VADARNTTPS
+498 VADARESTPS
-508 AIHEVAQ
+508 AIHEIAQ
-515 GRIWT
+515 GRVWT

-559 PLSFMEQVMMEIS
+559 PLSFMEQLMMEIS
-572 GNVNAAVSAMGLQS
+572 GNMNAAVSAMGLQN
-586 WLPMSL
+586 WLPISL
-592 QRQLASALK
+592 QRQLTSTLK
-601 PLQFIDTLSDPNH
+601 PLQFMGNHSSDPNH
-614 VYLYCESCPL
+614 VYLYCENCPL